1 MSGWIKLHRRLL
13 DWEWYDDQNVFRVFM
28 HLLLTANFE
37 PSKYKGYDIPAGC
50 KVAGVHALAEQTG
63 LTSQKVRTA
72 LDKLKSTKEITIK
85 TTNKFSI
92 ISVRCWNDYQRD
104 NKQITNHQQT
114 SNKQVTTSKEG
125 KELKKERKKVEY
137 TEDFETWWK
146 SYPHRTDKP
155 EAFKYFKEVCPTEI
169 SLEDLLSQTLKYTQK
184 CKSDEISFKGAMRWL
199 KDRRF
204 EDDFDLFNAGKRVV
218 G

>member
-50 KVAGVHALAEQTG
+50 KVAGVHALADQTG

-92 ISVRCWNDYQRD
+92 ISIRCWNDYQRD

-125 KELKKERKKVEY
+125 KEGKKVRSASQIPKDWAVNEELTTY
-137 TEDFETWWK
+137 AIGKGFINGKVQDLEEGFKLHWEAKGGTKLDWDKAFQTWVRNAIK
-146 SYPHRTDKP
+146 FG
-155 EAFKYFKEVCPTEI
+155 E
-169 SLEDLLSQTLKYTQK
+169 LENKTKN
-184 CKSDEISFKGAMRWL
+184 SFGNMPNV
-199 KDRRF
+199 RR
-204 EDDFDLFNAGKRVV
+204 
-218 G
+218 

>member
-125 KELKKERKKVEY
+125 KELKKEIKGSRMPK
-137 TEDFETWWK
+137 DW
-146 SYPHRTDKP
+146 H
-155 EAFKYFKEVCPTEI
+155 
-169 SLEDLLSQTLKYTQK
+169 LEDQNIEHALSKGFKNGQIQELG
-184 CKSDEISFKGAMRWL
+184 ESFKDYWL
-199 KDRRF
+199 ADSTPKGVKKDWDAAFRTWVRNAIKF
-204 EDDFDLFNAGKRVV
+204 QGGNNDDIGERIR
-218 G
+218 

>member
-37 PSKYKGYDIPAGC
+37 PSKYKGHDIPAGC

-92 ISVRCWNDYQRD
+92 ISIVCWNDYQRD
-104 NKQITNHQQT
+104 NKQITINQQT

-125 KELKKERKKVEY
+125 KEGKNEKR
-137 TEDFETWWK
+137 
-146 SYPHRTDKP
+146 
-155 EAFKYFKEVCPTEI
+155 
-169 SLEDLLSQTLKYTQK
+169 LSQIPKDWAVTEALTDYA
-184 CKSDEISFKGAMRWL
+184 ISKGFMNGKILDLQEGFKLHFEANGGVK
-199 KDRRF
+199 KDWDKAFQTWVR
-204 EDDFDLFNAGKRVV
+204 NAIKFGELEKQETGTIV